1 MQRPRLPGLVALTLV
16 FASTLTHTL
25 VTAELHAQVGP
36 VNGMREA
43 DPGPQALVGATVVV
57 SPGSRIE
64 RGVVLLRDGRIE
76 RVGGPELAV
85 PNGYRIWPCEGL
97 TLYAGLVEPALL
109 IDASGAQSAASAAK
123 GAHWSR
129 RITPQVDGEDLPPLG
144 GDLRESLRAIGFTVA
159 QILPDRG
166 IVRGV
171 GSIALLTD
179 DTERG
184 TAIDPSS
191 WLIVSCEHGGGGAMG
206 YPGSLMGSL
215 ALERQTF
222 LDARWYAAARDAWT
236 LHPTGNEPPPDAA
249 ALEALLPF
257 AAGAERVLFD
267 ASNERDLLRQSRVAA
282 ELGLDAVF
290 LGSGT
295 EFRRL
300 RQIRELDRPILLPP
314 RLPRTPDASTPAK
327 AEQLDYTDL
336 LTWELA
342 PTNAARLEAAGV
354 PFAFTTAKLEDRKD
368 FRAHVRVAIDHGL
381 SPDAALASVTTRP
394 AEFLGQSA
402 SLGTIEA
409 GKLANLVL
417 VDGELFGTDEKEPGP
432 IRSVWVTGR
441 RHVIEEAPVFA
452 LDGRCQIVVEGMEPL
467 QAQLDRKEGTLIIV
481 RADGT
486 RTSIK
491 PFRIDGDR
499 FGCTI
504 DGELFGREG
513 TLRAGGVAIG
523 RAAEGV
529 AEAADGSVIRF
540 RIESVDAPAL
550 EKDPP
555 AAKPKEGETEEARAK
570 AKADAEAK
578 AKEAEEEK
586 AEKARVARAE
596 RLALAERPL
605 PFPFGPYGLLELP
618 PQETVLFRNATIWT
632 QGPAGLLTESDVL
645 IRDGLIAEVGRGLA
659 TPDGA
664 RVIDAT
670 GRHITPG
677 LIDCHSHTGIDG
689 GVNEFMQTN
698 TAECAIADC
707 IDPEDVNWYR
717 QLAGGLT
724 AANQLHGSA
733 NPIGGRNSV
742 VKLRWGEDDTRFP
755 IDGAIA
761 GIKFALG
768 ENVTRSAGR
777 YPGTR
782 MGVETFMRDAFE
794 AARRYD
800 AARTRWA
807 ALPEAERKRTAPP
820 RPDRELDALVEILK
834 GERLI
839 HCHSYRQDEIL
850 MLIRLADELG
860 IRIGTFQH
868 VLEGFKVAD
877 EIAKHGAGASSFS
890 DWWAYKME
898 VYDAIPHNGAILAE
912 QGALTSFN
920 SDSNELARHMNTEAA
935 KAVRYGGMDP
945 HEALKFVTINPA
957 RQLRIDHLTG
967 SIEPGKAADLVL
979 WTADPL
985 SVYTR
990 VDETWVDGR
999 LRFARADDA
1008 RRVEAMRLDRQRLL
1022 DRLVSGK
1029 EERKPKRKTENAP
1042 AADAAP
1048 PKRLGLLDRMLDQS
1062 EAIYFELVR
1071 RGIDPDDMRPGDCGC
1086 GAAAIQSLF
1095 GNAGNAGG
1103 AR

>member
-1 MQRPRLPGLVALTLV
+1 VQRPRFPGLLALTLV
-16 FASTLTHTL
+16 FASSIAPTL
-25 VTAELHAQVGP
+25 VTADLHAQVGP

-43 DPGPQALVGATVVV
+43 DPGPQALVGATVVDR
-57 SPGSRIE
+57 PGSRIE
-64 RGVVLLRDGRIE
+64 RGVVLVRDGRIE

-85 PNGYRIWPCEGL
+85 PAGYRIWPCEGL
-97 TLYAGLVEPALL
+97 TLYAGLVEPALF
-109 IDASGAQSAASAAK
+109 IDASSAQSAASTAK
-123 GAHWSR
+123 GAHWNR
-129 RITPQVDGEDLPPLG
+129 RITPQVGGDDLPPVG
-144 GDLRESLRAIGFTVA
+144 SDLRESLRAIGFTVA
-159 QILPDRG
+159 QVLPDRG

-171 GSIALLTD
+171 GSITLLTD

-191 WLIVSCEHGGGGAMG
+191 WLVVSAEHGGGGAAG
-206 YPGSLMGSL
+206 YPGSLMGAL

-236 LHPTGNEPPPDAA
+236 LHPTGNDPPPDAA

-257 AAGAERVLFD
+257 AAGAERVLLD
-267 ASNERDLLRQSRVAA
+267 GANERDLLRQSRVAS

-300 RQIRELDRPILLPP
+300 RQIRELDRPLLIPP

-342 PTNAARLEAAGV
+342 PTNAARLDAAGV
-354 PFAFTTAKLEDRKD
+354 PFAFTTAKLEDRKE
-368 FRAHVRVAIDHGL
+368 FRANVRVAIDHGL
-381 SPDAALASVTTRP
+381 SPDAALAGVTTRP
-394 AEFLGQSA
+394 AELLGQSA

-417 VDGELFGTDEKEPGP
+417 VDGEIFGTEDKEPGP
-432 IRSVWVTGR
+432 IRAVWVTGR
-441 RHVIEEAPVFA
+441 RHVVEDAPIFA
-452 LDGRCQIVVEGMEPL
+452 LDGRCQILVEGLAPL
-467 QAQLDRKEGTLIIV
+467 QAQLDRKEGTLIV
-481 RADGT
+481 ARADGT

-491 PFRIDGDR
+491 PFRIEGDR

-513 TLRAGGVAIG
+513 TLRVGGVAIG
-523 RAAEGV
+523 GAVEGT
-529 AEAADGSVIRF
+529 AEAADGSIIRF
-540 RIESVDAPAL
+540 RIESVNAPPL
-550 EKDPP
+550 EKEAPP
-555 AAKPKEGETEEARAK
+555 ADDEAK
-570 AKADAEAK
+570 AKAEAK
-578 AKEAEEEK
+578 AKKDEEEK
-586 AEKARVARAE
+586 AKLTAEARAE

-632 QGPAGLLTESDVL
+632 QGPAGLLAESDVL
-645 IRDGLIAEVGRGLA
+645 IRDGLIVEVGRGLA
-659 TPDGA
+659 TPEGA
-664 RVIDAT
+664 RVIDAA

-755 IDGAIA
+755 IEGAIP

-782 MGVETFMRDAFE
+782 MGVETFIRDAFE
-794 AARRYD
+794 AARRHD
-800 AARTRWA
+800 AARSRWA
-807 ALPEAERKRTAPP
+807 ALPDAERKRTAPP

-850 MLIRLADELG
+850 MLIRLADDLG

-877 EIAKHGAGASSFS
+877 EIARHGAGASSFS

-957 RQLRIDHLTG
+957 KQLRIDHLTG
-967 SIEPGKAADLVL
+967 SIEAGKAADLVL
-979 WTADPL
+979 WNADPL
-985 SVYTR
+985 SVYAR

-999 LRFARADDA
+999 LRFARVDDA
-1008 RRVEAMRLDRQRLL
+1008 RRVEAMRLDRQRLI
-1022 DRLVSGK
+1022 DRLVAGK
-1029 EERKPKRKTENAP
+1029 GERKPKRDKAESPAPGTEQ
-1042 AADAAP
+1042 

-1095 GNAGNAGG
+1095 GG